1 MIRTIKKTLMIVLMA
16 ILVLGVGNNV
26 QAKTDTL
33 GQVKSVKT
41 KCNYRYY
48 KGIVSAK
55 DMRYKKIKYKY
66 GIKASWKKVKNAK
79 GYEIY
84 VYGVASKKWR
94 KVKST
99 KSTSYVFT
107 NLLWKDKVKFK
118 VRAYKKVNNEKIYG
132 KWSKSKT
139 IKAPET
145 MTKITNGGHAKQKYY
160 DRYAAEQ
167 AFQLQNEYRKKV
179 GEKPI
184 VWSDVLYEI
193 CKVRAKEIAKDF
205 SHDNFENTA
214 TKILKNKYGLTD
226 LWVEARKE
234 DGIVYHKQVVGG
246 ENIALGYTSYK
257 SVMEGW
263 KSSPGHYRNLTSE
276 EYDDG
281 AIANFVIG
289 GRTYWVSIFG
299 GGNLDEII
307 KNK

>member
-66 GIKASWKKVKNAK
+66 GIKAFWKKVKNAK

-145 MTKITNGGHAKQKYY
+145 MTRITNGGHAKQKYY

-184 VWSDVLYEI
+184 VWSDALYEI

-205 SHDNFENTA
+205 SHDKFENTA
-214 TKILKNKYGLTD
+214 TKILKNKYGVED
-226 LWVEARKE
+226 LWIEVGGK
-234 DGIVYHKQVVGG
+234 DNITYHKQLVGG

-281 AIANFVIG
+281 AIACFVIG

-299 GGNLDEII
+299 SGNLDEII